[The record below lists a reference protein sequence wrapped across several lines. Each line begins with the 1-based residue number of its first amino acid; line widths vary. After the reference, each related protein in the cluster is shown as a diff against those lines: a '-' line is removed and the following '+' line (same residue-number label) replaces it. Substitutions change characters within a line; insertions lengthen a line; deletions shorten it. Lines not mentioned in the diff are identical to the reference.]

1 MIKRICSSYALAAAM
16 AMGFFVQSIT
26 PDRSEVISRPI
37 SLLEAQ
43 HTKGAA
49 LGIVTIPWSVYI
61 AAITVDAAFVASMVN
76 LFIASSEAEEK

>member
-1 MIKRICSSYALAAAM
+1 MIKRICSTYALVVAM
-16 AMGFFVQSIT
+16 AMGLFVQSIT

-43 HTKGAA
+43 NTKGAA
-49 LGIVTIPWSVYI
+49 LGIITIPWSVYI

-76 LFIASSEAEEK
+76 LFIASSQAEEK